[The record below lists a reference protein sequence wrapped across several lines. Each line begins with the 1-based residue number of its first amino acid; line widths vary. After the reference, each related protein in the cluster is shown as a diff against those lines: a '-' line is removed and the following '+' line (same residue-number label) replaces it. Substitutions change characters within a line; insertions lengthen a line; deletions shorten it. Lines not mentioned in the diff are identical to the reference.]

1 VHAVVAVG
9 SSGGVLDNDCVKLD
23 KILNSSNQIIN

>member
-23 KILNSSNQIIN
+23 KILNTFTK